1 MKLFK
6 TTIEPISN
14 FATSLRGDTLFG
26 QLCWMIRFCFGADRL
41 TELLAS
47 YDESPFLIVSDAF
60 AQGYLPK
67 PKLPFSYFADDNSDK
82 KSERKKTWIKPDD
95 LQTLKNA
102 CTDEETN
109 ACKEKDKAISIV
121 RNSVNYA
128 TFTTDDSGFAP
139 YGSQEFFLGKKD
151 IYCLID
157 EERFSLDELTAV
169 FKKLQNYGY
178 GKDSSIGKGRF
189 TFLPF
194 ESVANMSLKSNSV
207 MALSPFSP
215 QGLVC
220 KKIYYDAFTRFGKK
234 GAFRS
239 NENPFKKPLLLA
251 DTASVIAF
259 DCPYEK
265 PYVGKAI
272 REYSTHSDIVHQGY
286 AITVAI
292 KEI

>member
-1 MKLFK
+1 MQLFK
-6 TTIEPISN
+6 TTVEPISN
-14 FATSLRGDTLFG
+14 FAANLRGDTLFG
-26 QLCWMIRFCFGADRL
+26 QLCWMIRFCFGDDRL

-67 PKLPFSYFADDNSDK
+67 PKLPFSYFADDNGDK
-82 KSERKKTWIKPDD
+82 KSERKKAWIKLED
-95 LQTLKNA
+95 LQTL
-102 CTDEETN
+102 TN
-109 ACKEKDKAISIV
+109 ACELKDDLEEDKTISIV
-121 RNSVNYA
+121 HNSINYA
-128 TFTTDDSGFAP
+128 TSTTDDSNFAP
-139 YGSQEFFLGKKD
+139 YGSQEFFFGKKD

-157 EERFSLDELTAV
+157 EERFSLEELTAV
-169 FKKLQNYGY
+169 FEKLQNYGY

-194 ESVANMSLKSNSV
+194 ESVADMLSKSNSV

-215 QGLVC
+215 QGLAC
-220 KKIYYDAFTRFGKK
+220 KKIYYDTFTRFGKK

-239 NENPFKKPLLLA
+239 SENPFKKPLLLA

-265 PYVGKAI
+265 SYIGKAI
-272 REYSTHSDIVHQGY
+272 RGHSTHSDIVHQGY